1 MNELE
6 RRPPRSAEERRLVA
20 RERAR
25 ERTRRQRRLGVLV
38 VGGIVVLV
46 GVGWF
51 TLGHGSNSPK
61 AADAGEPPSSTAQKP
76 PPELPRGGR
85 QVLPH
90 YRLVALYGAPQD
102 PQLGE
107 LGIGTPA
114 QAAQKL
120 LVQSQPYAE
129 PGRPVMPAMELI
141 ATLVTAAPGDDGKY
155 RMRQTSETID
165 RYLAA
170 ARKAKALL
178 ILDIQPGRAS
188 FMSEVKAYRHWLE
201 QPDVGLAIDPEW
213 SMGPGEVPGQV
224 IGHTTSAIVNQV
236 TSYVS
241 KIVEDDNLPQKVL
254 IVHQFTPGMI
264 EHKKW
269 LKRPPGVALTV
280 NVDGFGTRDNKV
292 SKYDLFATNGSHWFN
307 GFKLFYHEDV
317 GLMRPKS
324 VLNLLPPPD
333 VVVYE

>member
-6 RRPPRSAEERRLVA
+6 RRPPRSAEDRRLDA

-46 GVGWF
+46 GAGWF
-51 TLGHGSNSPK
+51 TLGHGGGSPK
-61 AADAGEPPSSTAQKP
+61 AADAGEQLSSTTQQP

-90 YRLVALYGAPQD
+90 YRVVALYGAPQD
-102 PQLGE
+102 PGLGE
-107 LGIGTPA
+107 LGIGTPDK
-114 QAAQKL
+114 AAQKL
-120 LVQSQPYAE
+120 LVQSRPYAE

-155 RMRQTSETID
+155 RMRQTSSTID

-224 IGHTTSAIVNQV
+224 IGHTTSTIVNEV
-236 TSYVS
+236 SAYVS
-241 KIVEDDNLPQKVL
+241 KIVEDRDLPQKVL

-264 EHKKW
+264 EHKRW
-269 LKRPPGVALTV
+269 LKKPPGVALTV

-292 SKYDLFATNGSHWFN
+292 SKYDLFATNGTHWFN

-317 GLMRPKS
+317 GLMRPHS

>member
-6 RRPPRSAEERRLVA
+6 RRPPRSSEERRLVM

-25 ERTRRQRRLGVLV
+25 ERTRRQRRLGGLV
-38 VGGIVVLV
+38 VGGLVVLV
-46 GVGWF
+46 GAGWF
-51 TLGHGSNSPK
+51 LLGSGGEGPK
-61 AADAGEPPSSTAQKP
+61 SAGAGEQPKSTEQKP

-90 YRLVALYGAPQD
+90 YRVVALYGAPQD

-114 QAAQKL
+114 QAGQKL
-120 LVQSQPYAE
+120 LAQAKPYTQ

-155 RMRQTSETID
+155 RMRQTSSTID
-165 RYLAA
+165 EYLAA
-170 ARKAKALL
+170 ARKVKALL
-178 ILDIQPGRAS
+178 ILDIQPGRAP

-213 SMGPGEVPGQV
+213 SMDPGEIPGQV
-224 IGHTTSAIVNQV
+224 IGHTTSTIVNKV
-236 TSYVS
+236 SAYVS
-241 KIVEDDNLPQKVL
+241 KIVQRDNLPQKL
-254 IVHQFTPGMI
+254 MIVHQFTPGMI
-264 EHKKW
+264 EHKRW
-269 LKRPPGVALTV
+269 LKQPPGVALTV
-280 NVDGFGTRDNKV
+280 NVDGFGSRDNKV
-292 SKYDLFATNGSHWFN
+292 SKYQMFATNGPRWFN
-307 GFKLFYHEDV
+307 GFKLFYHEDA
-317 GLMRPKS
+317 GLMRPHS
-324 VLNLLPPPD
+324 VLNLLPAPD

>member
-1 MNELE
+1 
-6 RRPPRSAEERRLVA
+6 
-20 RERAR
+20 
-25 ERTRRQRRLGVLV
+25 
-38 VGGIVVLV
+38 
-46 GVGWF
+46 
-51 TLGHGSNSPK
+51 
-61 AADAGEPPSSTAQKP
+61 
-76 PPELPRGGR
+76 
-85 QVLPH
+85 
-90 YRLVALYGAPQD
+90 
-102 PQLGE
+102 
-107 LGIGTPA
+107 
-114 QAAQKL
+114 
-120 LVQSQPYAE
+120 
-129 PGRPVMPAMELI
+129 MPAMELI

-170 ARKAKALL
+170 ARKVKALL

-188 FMSEVKAYRHWLE
+188 FMCEVKAYRHWLE

-224 IGHTTSAIVNQV
+224 IGHTTSTIVNQV
-236 TSYVS
+236 TSYIS

>member
-1 MNELE
+1 
-6 RRPPRSAEERRLVA
+6 
-20 RERAR
+20 
-25 ERTRRQRRLGVLV
+25 
-38 VGGIVVLV
+38 
-46 GVGWF
+46 
-51 TLGHGSNSPK
+51 
-61 AADAGEPPSSTAQKP
+61 
-76 PPELPRGGR
+76 
-85 QVLPH
+85 VLPH

-178 ILDIQPGRAS
+178 LLDIQPGRAS

-224 IGHTTSAIVNQV
+224 IGHTTSTIVNQV
-236 TSYVS
+236 TSYIS

>member
-1 MNELE
+1 
-6 RRPPRSAEERRLVA
+6 V
-20 RERAR
+20 
-25 ERTRRQRRLGVLV
+25 
-38 VGGIVVLV
+38 
-46 GVGWF
+46 
-51 TLGHGSNSPK
+51 
-61 AADAGEPPSSTAQKP
+61 QKP

-107 LGIGTPA
+107 LGIGTPG

-120 LVQSQPYAE
+120 LVQSKPYAV

-155 RMRQTSETID
+155 RMRQTSSTIA

-213 SMGPGEVPGQV
+213 SMSPGQVPGQV
-224 IGHTTSAIVNQV
+224 IGHTTSSIVNQV
-236 TSYVS
+236 SAYVS
-241 KIVEDDNLPQKVL
+241 KIVADENLPQKVL

-264 EHKKW
+264 EHKRW
-269 LKRPPGVALTV
+269 LKKPPGVALTV
-280 NVDGFGTRDNKV
+280 NIDGFGSRDNKV
-292 SKYDLFATNGSHWFN
+292 SKYDLLASHGTRWFN

-317 GLMRPKS
+317 GLMRPRS
-324 VLNLLPPPD
+324 VLNLLPQPD